1 MFLTPK
7 TFLLRGGPDI
17 ICEWQ
22 WDKMETWWLSPA
34 ALVDFL
40 RLKCTAVS
48 VLITQASTDNT
59 PA

>member
-17 ICEWQ
+17 ICERQ
-22 WDKMETWWLSPA
+22 GDKMETWWLSPA
-34 ALVDFL
+34 ALVYLL
-40 RLKCTAVS
+40 RLKCTTVS
-48 VLITQASTDNT
+48 LLTTQASADNI